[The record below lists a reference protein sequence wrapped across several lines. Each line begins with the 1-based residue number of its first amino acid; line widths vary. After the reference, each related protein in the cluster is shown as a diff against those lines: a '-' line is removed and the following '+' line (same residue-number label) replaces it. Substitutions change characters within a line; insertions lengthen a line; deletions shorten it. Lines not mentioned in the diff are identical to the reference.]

1 MNFKDYRT
9 VFIASSLVLML
20 IAASPTLGLIIQ
32 FPSNAERFSELWV
45 LGPDHSA
52 KNYPFNV
59 RVNESN
65 SVFVGVNNHL
75 GALSYYLIYVKFR
88 NQTQPLPNATAS
100 EPSLLPPIFE
110 FRAFVK
116 DNEAW
121 EAHVTFI
128 ISDVSLHN
136 DSMSVNRMIIN
147 GKTLAFNSFAKFDAE
162 RNGFYYEL
170 LFELWLYDQGSR
182 ILTFNRRFVGIWL
195 NVTAS

>member
-1 MNFKDYRT
+1 MNLKDHRT

-20 IAASPTLGLIIQ
+20 IAASPTLGLVIQ
-32 FPSNAERFSELWV
+32 FPSEAERFSELWV

-52 KNYPFNV
+52 ENYPFNV

-65 SVFVGVNNHL
+65 SVFVGINNHL
-75 GALSYYLIYVKFR
+75 DILSYYLIYVKFR

-100 EPSLLPPIFE
+100 EPGLLPPIFE

-121 EAHVTFI
+121 EAHVTFS

-170 LFELWLYDQGSR
+170 FFELWLYDQGSR
-182 ILTFNRRFVGIWL
+182 ILTFNRRFVWIWL